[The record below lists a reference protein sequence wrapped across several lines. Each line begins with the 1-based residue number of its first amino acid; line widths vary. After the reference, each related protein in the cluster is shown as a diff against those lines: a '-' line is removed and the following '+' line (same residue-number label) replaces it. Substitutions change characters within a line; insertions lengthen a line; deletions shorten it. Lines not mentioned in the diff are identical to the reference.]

1 MAATLCDN
9 IQEYVVPPG
18 VTAVRIATWCHRG
31 DPLPVIR
38 SLAPLIRCSARPA
51 RRWTERPPKVR
62 AGVGYLPKKMAESQS
77 AAQVYG
83 SQRPRNR
90 QSDHQYR
97 IIAVHN

>member
-62 AGVGYLPKKMAESQS
+62 AYRKRNARIFRPG
-77 AAQVYG
+77 G
-83 SQRPRNR
+83 SNR
-90 QSDHQYR
+90 GGT
-97 IIAVHN
+97 AC